1 MKKIN
6 LINLSIF
13 IFINNFIFLSSNA
26 QINNIIVTK
35 VGEYL
40 ITSIDIENEI
50 ITNLVLNK
58 QELTQENINN
68 NKRYAVKNLINKRI
82 KKNEVNK
89 YEIKNYNQKDLDGYI
104 TSVAKKLNT
113 NQNGLKQIFR
123 QNNINY
129 DSFVENYK
137 IELLWNTLIFQL
149 YKNQTNVNIVD
160 VENEVEKVKDGK
172 NEEELKKIRNDILN
186 IKKQEKL
193 NLFSRSHFSNLE
205 STIPVNFNE

>member
-82 KKNEVNK
+82 KKK
-89 YEIKNYNQKDLDGYI
+89 
-104 TSVAKKLNT
+104 
-113 NQNGLKQIFR
+113 
-123 QNNINY
+123 
-129 DSFVENYK
+129 
-137 IELLWNTLIFQL
+137 
-149 YKNQTNVNIVD
+149 
-160 VENEVEKVKDGK
+160 
-172 NEEELKKIRNDILN
+172 
-186 IKKQEKL
+186 
-193 NLFSRSHFSNLE
+193 
-205 STIPVNFNE
+205 